1 MLIITFSAPFINH
14 IFVSYRRRFYITP
27 KIDCTAFRKTNPIRL
42 KSKTNILFIIAEIP
56 PTPQEPR
63 ERWSSGLVR
72 GGWNLQ
78 PGAGDPQRAPGVPG
92 TAAPAPGAVGPAA
105 EGRRHLLGCGKE
117 KIKVPFTK
125 IHHQVKIVHNSDGN
139 WPDDAWQS
147 DPACYLIVWCCNKI
161 YYISPSHHHD
171 HHGYSPYSN
180 YIVLSV
186 FEPIIFRFFQSSE
199 SCCLHRIHQVFL
211 SRFGIGHIPSVLLT
225 TLCQILCSG
234 LYFVRTLLLNVSFS

>member
-1 MLIITFSAPFINH
+1 MLIITFTAPFINH
-14 IFVSYRRRFYITP
+14 TFTSYRMRFYITP
-27 KIDCTAFRKTNPIRL
+27 KIDCIALRKTNPIRI

-92 TAAPAPGAVGPAA
+92 AAAPAPGAVGPAA

-161 YYISPSHHHD
+161 YYISPSHHFTM
-171 HHGYSPYSN
+171 GIVLTPIISFYLCLSQSYSN
-180 YIVLSV
+180 FSSHQNLVDHTASI
-186 FEPIIFRFFQSSE
+186 RFFYLDSA
-199 SCCLHRIHQVFL
+199 
-211 SRFGIGHIPSVLLT
+211 
-225 TLCQILCSG
+225 
-234 LYFVRTLLLNVSFS
+234 